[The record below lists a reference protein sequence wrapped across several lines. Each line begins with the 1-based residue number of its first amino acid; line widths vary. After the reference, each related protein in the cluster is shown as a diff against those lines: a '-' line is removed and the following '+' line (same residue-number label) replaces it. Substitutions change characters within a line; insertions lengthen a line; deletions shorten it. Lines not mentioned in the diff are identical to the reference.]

1 MASNDDA
8 SVVDFHSSP
17 ARRRKAL
24 AVVTV
29 LAAGL
34 LVTYAAIVDEP
45 WWHAL
50 LRFGGIG
57 LASAAVIRWQLRRQP
72 RLPLRLTAESLRL
85 TGPDGTA
92 LTIDWTNV
100 ASAQVRGAVDPRL
113 VVRPRDPGETRPP
126 MRPNQWSTP
135 GRGPYELVVQLTW
148 MIPDRHALR
157 RELAR
162 RLPAT

>member
-1 MASNDDA
+1 MSSVDAA
-8 SVVDFHSSP
+8 SVVDFHCSP
-17 ARRRKAL
+17 ARRRTTV

-29 LAAGL
+29 GAAALLAG
-34 LVTYAAIVDEP
+34 YAAAFDEP

-57 LASAAVIRWQLRRQP
+57 LVSAAVMRWQLRRQP
-72 RLPLRLTAESLRL
+72 RLPLRLTEESLRL

-100 ASAQVRGAVDPRL
+100 ASAQVRGALDPRL
-113 VVRPRDPGETRPP
+113 VVRPRDPGQTRPP
-126 MRPNQWSTP
+126 MRPGQWSTP
-135 GRGPYELVVQLTW
+135 GRGPYELVVPLTW
-148 MIPDRHALR
+148 MTPDRHVLR

-162 RLPAT
+162 RLPPT